1 MYADA
6 RRGHR
11 RQGYALL
18 KRITVCLLL
27 LSAGVQAEDIPW
39 YTVEMLVFERAD
51 PSAEET
57 EHWPADPGFPDLLS
71 AIELAE
77 TAPTGSAAANPGTPV
92 SYLRL
97 SADQLALG
105 KARQK
110 IDASKNYRLLLHLAW
125 RQQGLDKGVS
135 KPVHVQSRTYPL
147 PPASRRGLSGDP
159 LQQQLAGVPSV
170 EGTVRMYRT
179 RYLHFEADLRYFR
192 PSTESQASGDFL
204 DEEVYLSERRIV
216 PTHFRLTES
225 RRMRSRELHYLDHP
239 LFGVLVQI
247 TPYELESQE

>member
-6 RRGHR
+6 RRG
-11 RQGYALL
+11 QQPGYALL
-18 KRITVCLLL
+18 KRITVCLFL
-27 LSAGVQAEDIPW
+27 LSTGVQAEDIPW

-51 PSAEET
+51 PSAGET
-57 EHWPADPGFPDLLS
+57 EHWPADPGFPNLLS

-77 TAPTGSAAANPGTPV
+77 KGPPSSAAAEPAAPV
-92 SYLRL
+92 PYLRL

-110 IDASKNYRLLLHLAW
+110 IDASRNYRLLLHLAW

-135 KPVHVQSRTYPL
+135 KPVHVRSSTYPL
-147 PPASRRGLSGDP
+147 PPPSLRRLSGDP
-159 LQQQLAGVPSV
+159 LQQLDGVPSV

-204 DEEVYLSERRIV
+204 DEEVYLAEKTIV

-247 TPYELESQE
+247 TPYELENQE